1 MPVATPP
8 AEIPQVVAQL
18 DDSAVLAVGI
28 SAQALVAHRPGSASA
43 MIDELVARETPAGWS
58 RFDVPFDVSRPI
70 AVRAHVSGATLASDV
85 FYYRPDRPA
94 DLPPEICRVRTD
106 GRAFGD
112 DARYVAI
119 RWCHA
124 RLGVQL
130 PIIRPPPV
138 GERREP
144 SPPQ

>member
-8 AEIPQVVAQL
+8 VEAPQVVAQL
-18 DDSAVLAVGI
+18 EDKAVLAAGV
-28 SAQALVAHRPGSASA
+28 SAQALVARRPGSASA

-70 AVRAHVSGATLASDV
+70 AVRAYVSDATLASDV
-85 FYYRPDRPA
+85 FYYRPDRSA
-94 DLPPEICRVRTD
+94 DRPPEICRVQAD
-106 GRAFGD
+106 DRAIGG

-124 RLGVQL
+124 RLGVAL
-130 PIIRPPPV
+130 PVIRPPPV
-138 GERREP
+138 GEGREP
-144 SPPQ
+144 SPAQ